1 VGQPARSSH
10 RVAWLVGG
18 GAAAVAAAVVVVL
31 IIVLGG
37 GSSDDGSRDT
47 SATGAGAGEQ
57 AVEEP
62 VEPAGPALPGGPYQ
76 VETVVTVEHP
86 VWDPA
91 GTTSSG
97 TWTFDLAC
105 EEAPCAGSV
114 TLPNGSGTV
123 DFDGSLMR
131 ISGTMQLVF
140 DCYSNQT
147 GELVPG
153 STLTAHVAF
162 SGDLTAAE
170 AAEGERPALAG
181 SLVMNYSTVATTLE
195 CEFEEPGSS
204 THQATLT
211 PA

>member
-1 VGQPARSSH
+1 VAQPAKASH
-10 RVAWLVGG
+10 RVAWIAGS
-18 GAAAVAAAVVVVL
+18 GAAAVAAAVVVIL

-37 GSSDDGSRDT
+37 RDSDDGT
-47 SATGAGAGEQ
+47 SDASAAGAAAGQ
-57 AVEEP
+57 AGEEP
-62 VEPAGPALPGGPYQ
+62 AEPAGPALPDGAYLA
-76 VETVVTVEHP
+76 ETAVTVEHP

-91 GTTSSG
+91 GTTTSE
-97 TWTFDLAC
+97 TWTIELGC
-105 EEAPCAGSV
+105 NEAPCAGSV
-114 TLPNGSGTV
+114 TLPNGSGTA
-123 DFDGSLMR
+123 DFDGTVLSVAGSMR
-131 ISGTMQLVF
+131 LVF